1 MARVL
6 MAARV
11 RVPEAARDEWI
22 GVAGRLSRAYAGR
35 GQHMWVFRHPR
46 DPELHLEFREGSTAA
61 ALAPVSSD
69 EIALDGRLASLGSYE
84 HTDVVW
90 ESVTLPTGD

>member
-11 RVPEAARDEWI
+11 RVPAAVRGEWI
-22 GVAGRLSRAYAGR
+22 GVAGRLARAYAGR
-35 GQHMWVFRHPR
+35 GQHMWVFRHPG
-46 DPELHLEFREGSTAA
+46 DPELHLEFREGSNAA
-61 ALAPVSSD
+61 SLAPVSAD
-69 EIALDGRLASLGSYE
+69 ELALDGRLASLGAYE